1 MTPHVPRIETLLM
14 FYFVLNSKLYVI
26 YDLRPNHF
34 SYEVLNGSETYD
46 RLLLLLLL
54 SLLLLLLL
62 QLMLQSLCLT
72 VVLTI

>member
-54 SLLLLLLL
+54 SLLLLL